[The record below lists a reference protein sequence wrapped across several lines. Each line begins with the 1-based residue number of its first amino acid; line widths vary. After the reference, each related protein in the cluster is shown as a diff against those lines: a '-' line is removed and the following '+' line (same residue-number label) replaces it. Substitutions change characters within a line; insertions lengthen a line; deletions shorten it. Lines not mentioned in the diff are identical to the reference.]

1 MSNLSLCVG
10 KYAKTPYLLER
21 TNTTVSSIEELC
33 YVMKEN
39 LFLLD
44 SRNMNRK
51 LADFIDLEL
60 GLWDLSKNLYG
71 LLNGNSSVSAYVT
84 TILEYVG
91 YLEPAQIK
99 EIESLLK
106 ENANLNEFEKRKVR
120 ADYEMK
126 NQRYMTAVREYLE
139 ILNLI
144 DESDYVLQS
153 KMLHNLGV
161 AYACMFLFEEA
172 GEYFHLS
179 YQKHHQE
186 ESLIQYLAC
195 IRMFKSEEE
204 YISFLS
210 EKPEYFESSLRLEKD
225 MAAVMTQW
233 KATKSKY
240 LLEELLELKE
250 HGNVSAYYQKAEET
264 LAHLK
269 EMYRESVV
277 V

>member
-1 MSNLSLCVG
+1 MSNLSICVG

-21 TNTTVSSIEELC
+21 INTSVCSIEELC

-51 LADFIDLEL
+51 LADYIDQEL

-71 LLNGNSSVSAYVT
+71 LINTGGSISAFVA

-91 YLEPAQIK
+91 YLETPQIK
-99 EIESLLK
+99 EIEILLK

-126 NQRYMTAVREYLE
+126 NQRFMTAIGEYLE

-144 DESDYVLQS
+144 DEGDLIMQS
-153 KMLHNLGV
+153 RMLHNLGV

-172 GEYFHLS
+172 SEYFQLAF
-179 YQKHHQE
+179 QKHKQE
-186 ESLIQYLAC
+186 ESLFQYLVC
-195 IRMFKSEEE
+195 IRMQKSEEE
-204 YISFLS
+204 YIAFLS
-210 EKPEYFESSLRLEKD
+210 NQPDYFDLSLKLEKE
-225 MAAVMTQW
+225 MAAVLNQW
-233 KATKSKY
+233 KATKSKIT
-240 LLEELLELKE
+240 LDELTELKAK
-250 HGNVSAYYQKAEET
+250 GNVIGYYQKSEQI
-264 LAHLK
+264 LSQLK
-269 EMYRESVV
+269 ENYRESVV

>member
-1 MSNLSLCVG
+1 MSNLSICVG

-21 TNTTVSSIEELC
+21 INTSVCSIEELC
-33 YVMKEN
+33 FVMKEN

-51 LADFIDLEL
+51 LADYIDQEL

-71 LLNGNSSVSAYVT
+71 LINTGGSISAFVA

-91 YLEPAQIK
+91 YLETPQIK
-99 EIESLLK
+99 EIEILLK

-126 NQRYMTAVREYLE
+126 NQRFMTAIGEYLE

-144 DESDYVLQS
+144 DEGDLIMQS
-153 KMLHNLGV
+153 RMLHNLGV

-172 GEYFHLS
+172 SEYFQLAF
-179 YQKHHQE
+179 QKHKQE
-186 ESLIQYLAC
+186 ESLFQYLVC
-195 IRMFKSEEE
+195 IRMQKSEEE
-204 YISFLS
+204 YIAFLS
-210 EKPEYFESSLRLEKD
+210 NQPDYFDLSLKLEKE
-225 MAAVMTQW
+225 MAAVLNQW
-233 KATKSKY
+233 KATKSKIT
-240 LLEELLELKE
+240 LDELTELKTK
-250 HGNVSAYYQKAEET
+250 GNVIGYYQKSEQI
-264 LAHLK
+264 LSQLK
-269 EMYRESVV
+269 ENYRESVV

>member
-1 MSNLSLCVG
+1 MSNLSICVG

-21 TNTTVSSIEELC
+21 INTSVCSIEELC
-33 YVMKEN
+33 FVMKEN

-51 LADFIDLEL
+51 LADYIDQEL

-71 LLNGNSSVSAYVT
+71 LLNTGGSISAFVA

-91 YLEPAQIK
+91 YLETPQIK
-99 EIESLLK
+99 EIEILLK

-126 NQRYMTAVREYLE
+126 NQRFMTAIGEYLE

-144 DESDYVLQS
+144 DEGDLIMQS
-153 KMLHNLGV
+153 RMLHNLGV

-172 GEYFHLS
+172 SEYFQLAF
-179 YQKHHQE
+179 QKHKQE
-186 ESLIQYLAC
+186 ESIFQYLVC
-195 IRMFKSEEE
+195 IRMQKSEEE
-204 YISFLS
+204 YIAFLS
-210 EKPEYFESSLRLEKD
+210 NQPDYFDLSLKLEKE
-225 MAAVMTQW
+225 MAAVLNQW
-233 KATKSKY
+233 KATKSKIT
-240 LLEELLELKE
+240 LDELTELKTK
-250 HGNVSAYYQKAEET
+250 GNVIGYYQKSEQI
-264 LAHLK
+264 LSQLK
-269 EMYRESVV
+269 ENYRESVV